1 MHKPGPEQNS
11 NPPIEFIDASIP
23 ALESLNKA
31 TVLENLNWVVNPFD
45 YWIIGAL
52 PGTGKSDLLATAAA
66 LQKVTE
72 GRHLL
77 FGRDLAHLHPEELV
91 QVRRRIGI
99 VFENGGRLFTQLT
112 VSENLALPICY
123 HRNCSAPEAAAQV
136 EAALELTELRDYA
149 DSKPNSIVRN
159 MHQRIGL
166 ARALALDPEILL
178 LDNPLSSMD
187 PRQTYWWIEFLAK
200 LSAGHPKLGG
210 RKLTLIVATDDLRPW
225 TDQGN
230 RFAVIHKKQWL
241 PIGSRVELQQ
251 SKETILRE
259 LLASDFAADAGT
271 VSL

>member
-1 MHKPGPEQNS
+1 MHRLEPEQNS

-23 ALESLNKA
+23 ALESLNKSI
-31 TVLENLNWVVNPFD
+31 VLERMNWVVNPFD

-52 PGTGKSDLLATAAA
+52 PGAGKSDLLAAAAA

-77 FGRDLAHLHPEELV
+77 FGRDLAHLHPDELV
-91 QVRRRIGI
+91 QTRMRIGM
-99 VFENGGRLFTQLT
+99 VFENGGRLFNQLT
-112 VSENLALPICY
+112 VAENLALPICY
-123 HRNCSAPEAAAQV
+123 HRNCSSAEASAQV
-136 EAALELTELRDYA
+136 QATLELTELTAYA

-166 ARALALDPEILL
+166 ARALALNPEILL
-178 LDNPLSSMD
+178 LDNPLTSMD

-200 LSAGHPKLGG
+200 LSAGHPKLNG
-210 RKLTLIVATDDLRPW
+210 RKLTLVVATDDLRPW

-230 RFAVIHKKQWL
+230 QFAVIHKKQWL

-259 LLASDFAADAGT
+259 LLASDFAADTGT